1 MATLIKADGTK
12 EENYK
17 YHGLE
22 AKQKAVGGWI
32 EYVYTQKYVI
42 VVNEEGRLLN
52 EPMNVE
58 VSALAGQM
66 LVGDCLVMT
75 RQEQLNEEYLD

>member
-12 EENYK
+12 IKDYN
-17 YHGLE
+17 YHGLK
-22 AKQKAVGGWI
+22 AKQTAVGGYI

-42 VVNEEGRLLN
+42 VVNEEGALWN
-52 EPMNVE
+52 QPMNIE

-66 LVGDCLVMT
+66 ILGDCLVMT
-75 RQEQLNEEYLD
+75 RQEQMNEEYLD

>member
-32 EYVYTQKYVI
+32 EYVYTQK
-42 VVNEEGRLLN
+42 
-52 EPMNVE
+52 
-58 VSALAGQM
+58 
-66 LVGDCLVMT
+66 
-75 RQEQLNEEYLD
+75 